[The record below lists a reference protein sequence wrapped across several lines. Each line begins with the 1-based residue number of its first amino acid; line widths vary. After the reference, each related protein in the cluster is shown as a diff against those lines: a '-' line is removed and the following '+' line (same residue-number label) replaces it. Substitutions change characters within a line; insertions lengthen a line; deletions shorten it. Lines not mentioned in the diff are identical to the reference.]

1 MPRIFEIAHNYVD
14 EIAALEPSLATT
26 IGVPGHEREMPDLS
40 PEGPARIA
48 DLNRGTVA
56 QLNSAAI
63 ENDDDRVAR
72 DVMLERLSVSI
83 ETFEAREYLRSLR
96 IIASPLQSV
105 RQVFDLM
112 PHETEEHWSNIA
124 VRLKLVPQTLA
135 GYQQTL
141 STGLREELYSSKR
154 QASECAEQARV
165 FGGLAAS
172 DGKPSFFTTLK
183 TIFDKTSSENGFS
196 DALAADMAEGIT
208 AAMQGYADVYAY
220 LRDEYLPNTSEHE
233 PAGRDRYHLMSRAFL
248 GAKID
253 PEETYQWGWDEL
265 HRIEEEMRKT
275 ADRIIPGGT
284 MEEVTKLLETDPER
298 VVEGEDNYQRWLQ
311 HLHDQALEELHG
323 KHFNIPDS
331 IRRVEVMIPPLGG
344 ALAAYYTGPSE
355 DRSRPGR
362 TWWPTSGN
370 TRFPKWGDVTTV
382 YHEGVPGHHLQ
393 VASVRL
399 QQDKLSRFQRIL
411 TFISGHGEGWALYA
425 ERLMAEL
432 GYLDNPDYY
441 LGMLSGQALR
451 AVRVII
457 DIGMHLELPIPSGES
472 FHPGETWN
480 HDLAIDFATER
491 TRRPRQFMASEVV
504 RYLGWPAQAISYKV
518 GERYWLQIREAA
530 RGKQGSSFNL
540 RSFHTN
546 ALNLG
551 PMGLA
556 QLKKE
561 LTA

>member
-1 MPRIFEIAHNYVD
+1 MSRIFEIAHNYVD
-14 EIAALEPSLATT
+14 EIAALEPSLATA

-63 ENDDDRVAR
+63 ENDDDRIAR
-72 DVMLERLSVSI
+72 DVMLERLSISL
-83 ETFEAREYLRSLR
+83 ETFEAREYMRSLR
-96 IIASPLQSV
+96 IIASPLQGV

-124 VRLKLVPQTLA
+124 ARLKLVPQTLA

-183 TIFDKTSSENGFS
+183 TIFDKTSNENGFS

-233 PAGRDRYHLMSRAFL
+233 AAGRDRYQLMSRAFL

-253 PEETYQWGWDEL
+253 IDETYRWGWDEL
-265 HRIEEEMRKT
+265 HRIEDEMRKT
-275 ADRIIPGGT
+275 ADRIMPGGS
-284 MEEVTKLLETDPER
+284 MEAVTELLETDPGR
-298 VVEGEDNYQRWLQ
+298 VVEGEDSYQRWLQ
-311 HLHDQALEELHG
+311 ELHDQALEELHG

-331 IRRVEVMIPPLGG
+331 IRRVEVMIPPPGG

-355 DRSRPGR
+355 DLSRPGR
-362 TWWPTSGN
+362 TWWPTGGN

-457 DIGMHLELPIPSGES
+457 DIGMHLELPIPPGEL

-480 HDLAIDFATER
+480 HDLAVDFATER
-491 TRRPRQFMASEVV
+491 TGRPRQFMASEVV

-530 RGKQGSSFNL
+530 VRKQGPSFNL

-556 QLKKE
+556 QLNEE